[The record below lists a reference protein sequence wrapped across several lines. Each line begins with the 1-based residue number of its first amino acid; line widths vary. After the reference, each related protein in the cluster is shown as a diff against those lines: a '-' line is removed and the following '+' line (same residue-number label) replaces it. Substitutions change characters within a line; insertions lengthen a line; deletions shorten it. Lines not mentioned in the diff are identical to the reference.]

1 MKKRKLIL
9 NTLLL
14 GALLGSPEMVEAQ
27 SAFEYRTKEYQAIGD
42 NVLNLINASEAYEE
56 GYTGKGIVV
65 GVCDSP
71 TNFAHP
77 DFSKKTKSGMVNM
90 VGDGNYN
97 WQTMGHGTVVSGI
110 IAADK
115 DDEGMHG
122 VAFDADIKAVAVG
135 KKYTDTGAWSKPRR
149 DIYKYYIEH
158 PEIKII
164 NNSWGSELYMT
175 DIFHEVKYN
184 IVDEKLKRDNAYK
197 ASVEAVAKDKLLIF
211 SSGNSGQTTPCL
223 ENVMGIFNPKL
234 KNNIL
239 SVSASNA
246 SSFFRNSDDSL
257 DIDSSS
263 MAIFSNL
270 ARYNE
275 DSTIS
280 APGVDI
286 STTNANFEKDGM
298 DYIEESGTSMASPV
312 VTGVGA
318 LVQQAF
324 PYLGGKQIGDVL
336 LSTAN
341 NKLNN
346 PEGFFF
352 TWQVEDNEAKEAFP
366 YTLNFYFL
374 NNEAGQKASEK
385 TNEDL
390 FKFYYESNDL
400 GILYRLDLVGK
411 GSALDWLENMEKA
424 GCIKRHENVPMD
436 MIFGQ
441 GIVDAYK
448 AVQGLGAIN
457 VRRLSKDDVTD
468 DYTVMGKNEAQ
479 ALYTVDT
486 KGYDSRWSNDIK
498 EIRAGNIAKYPLGE
512 NNVDF
517 EGKDADIKDLRDRWE
532 FYSNNW
538 KDNPI
543 ELYMSKRYI
552 SQYNEGMKKDG
563 LLGIHAGLLK
573 KGKGVL
579 RLSGQNQYKGSTVVK
594 EGFLDI
600 DGSVAGDVHVEE
612 KGTLMGTGVIGNN
625 VYNNGTMLG
634 GTLERIGTLTVKGDL
649 SGEGK
654 IIVNGNGYDV
664 SKIVV
669 ENNVDISKMKVI
681 FKGVLRPDME
691 NCIFIETKKGSTNED
706 YDVIRRTMKSLSRK
720 TMASKIEADDS
731 FEQVDYH
738 SSGLMNIKMMTK
750 DNKIAMSTELANKTG
765 VRDDVFNAL
774 SNMYKMSD
782 SDDKTKMSEVFSLDK
797 TNATKVLNEIADGI
811 NLDMAYEVMSHNNIK
826 NVVSEQDYLERLD
839 DIWASN
845 TKYWQKSAGIKSSG
859 VAVAVGKDI
868 ITSNNSKLGAVLAYS
883 KNKVTGEANSGQY
896 DSYELGIYNQ
906 KDIGDAQMTSYLSFA
921 KQKNKYNKNLN
932 AISEQITGKHDS
944 NTIGL
949 GIKYT
954 HLLDDR
960 KSDKWQ
966 PKVYGKLD
974 YNRYMQKSFSEQ
986 GDSLYKQQHKYI
998 NADYLTG
1005 EIGMEC
1011 KMAKQKQVLAVNIGY
1026 KCVLKGTD
1034 LSENTVFV
1042 KDAEF
1047 NNSMQLNSKE
1057 RAKDYLILGGA
1068 VEQNL
1073 SEKWSVIG
1081 LLNQEF
1087 AKNHNNLRANLTFN
1101 YQF

>member
-56 GYTGKGIVV
+56 GYTGKGIIV

-77 DFSKKTKSGMVNM
+77 DFSKKTKSGMINI

-97 WQTMGHGTVVSGI
+97 WQAMGHGTVVSGI

-158 PEIKII
+158 PEIKVI

-234 KNNIL
+234 KNNIV

-298 DYIEESGTSMASPV
+298 DYVEESGTSMASPV

-352 TWQVEDNEAKEAFP
+352 TWQVEDDEAKESFP

-411 GSALDWLENMEKA
+411 GSAIDWLENMEKA

-457 VRRLSKDDVTD
+457 VRRLNKDDVTD
-468 DYTVMGKNEAQ
+468 DYTVMGKNETQ

-512 NNVDF
+512 NNLDF
-517 EGKDADIKDLRDRWE
+517 DGKDADIKDLRERWE

-538 KDNPI
+538 KENPI
-543 ELYMSKRYI
+543 ELYISKRYI
-552 SQYNEGMKKDG
+552 SQYNEEMKKNG

-579 RLSGQNQYKGSTVVK
+579 HLSGQNQYKGSTVIK

-600 DGSVAGDVHVEE
+600 DGSVAGDVHVDE

-625 VYNNGTMLG
+625 VYNNGTILG

-681 FKGVLRPDME
+681 FKGILRPDME

-706 YDVIRRTMKSLSRK
+706 YDVIRRSMKSI
-720 TMASKIEADDS
+720 SKKAMNNKIDDDDM
-731 FEQVDYH
+731 FDQVDYH

-750 DNKIAMSTELANKTG
+750 DNKITMSTEFANKTG
-765 VRDDVFNAL
+765 VHEDVFSAL

-782 SDDKTKMSEVFSLDK
+782 IDDKTKMSKVFSLDK
-797 TNATKVLNEIADGI
+797 IKATEALNQMADGI
-811 NLDMAYEVMSHNNIK
+811 NLDMAYDVVSHNEIK
-826 NVVSEQDYLERLD
+826 TAVDAQVDLARLNG
-839 DIWASN
+839 IWAMN
-845 TKYWQKSAGIKSSG
+845 NRYWQDSAGIKSSG
-859 VAVAVGKDI
+859 FGFTIGKDLI
-868 ITSNNSKLGAVLAYS
+868 SKDNMKIGAVFNYS
-883 KNKVTGEANSGQY
+883 KNKVTADTNSGQY
-896 DSYELGIYNQ
+896 DNYQVGIYGQRELGANQ
-906 KDIGDAQMTSYLSFA
+906 LSSYVSFG
-921 KQKNKYNKNLN
+921 KQKNKYNKKLS
-932 AISEQITGKHDS
+932 AIDEQLAAKYDS

-949 GIKYT
+949 GIKYA
-954 HLLDDR
+954 HSLEAKRDN
-960 KSDKWQ
+960 KWL
-966 PKVYGKLD
+966 PKVYGKID
-974 YNRYMQKSFSEQ
+974 YNRYMQKSFNEE
-986 GDSLYKQQHKYI
+986 GESLYKQKHK
-998 NADYLTG
+998 AFDVDYLTG
-1005 EIGMEC
+1005 EIGMEY
-1011 KMAKQKQVLAVNIGY
+1011 KMQKEKQAFSANIGY
-1026 KCVLKGTD
+1026 KRVLKGTV
-1034 LSENTVFV
+1034 LSENTAFV
-1042 KDAEF
+1042 KDKDSQNA
-1047 NNSMQLNSKE
+1047 MQLKSKE
-1057 RAKDYLILGGA
+1057 RAKDYIVLGGS

-1073 SEKWSVIG
+1073 SEKWSVTG
-1081 LLNQEF
+1081 LLNQEL
-1087 AKNHNNLRANLTFN
+1087 AKNHSNLRANIGFN